1 MAYRETQRSEKMR
14 LENLTD
20 LANLLRSID
29 NSEDSELGFDM
40 SVTYIDK
47 EHSSHMCGSACCISG
62 WVQYCNPETR
72 GRSLTEVVLSI
83 SPEGTSFDEAY
94 DLCFPRADES
104 WKATPQQ
111 AARAVEIDQFC
122 VYHKHLPHMP
132 LRGTSDRIELAAA
145 RKMISEMMPWARLG
159 VAIMKDWPEEGGE

>member
-1 MAYRETQRSEKMR
+1 MTYRETQRSEKMR

-20 LANLLRSID
+20 LANLLRNID

-72 GRSLTEVVLSI
+72 GRSLTEAVLSI

-111 AARAVEIDQFC
+111 AARAVEI
-122 VYHKHLPHMP
+122 
-132 LRGTSDRIELAAA
+132 LRDTGKCDWKRALEEV
-145 RKMISEMMPWARLG
+145 SE
-159 VAIMKDWPEEGGE
+159 